1 MVGWTSRLKKLSNKQ
16 RMKTNEQQLEEL
28 YANFPESED
37 KNETLCNL
45 ITDSIA
51 AIGFWNTKEPEPE
64 DTTKTYWEDRIWED
78 VKAGKT
84 LVFGD
89 EDNIGELNLANM
101 NKSLNY
107 LKKHNPDVY
116 EDLQTENWDADT
128 CDVFFQI
135 AVFGEVVFS

>member
-1 MVGWTSRLKKLSNKQ
+1 
-16 RMKTNEQQLEEL
+16 MKTNEQLLEEI
-28 YANFPESED
+28 YSHFPESED
-37 KNETLCNL
+37 KDETLCNL

-89 EDNIGELNLANM
+89 EDNIGELNLANIA
-101 NKSLNY
+101 KALDHI
-107 LKKHNPDVY
+107 KKHSPDVY

-135 AVFGEVVFS
+135 AVFGEVVFG